1 MPDRSKFIR
10 KFRIRHDEAW
20 SWHFGLFFCIE
31 PRCTSTGKRD
41 FYLFL
46 ALGKHD
52 ISIGMISEYDPW
64 GEKGTEED

>member
-1 MPDRSKFIR
+1 MPDKSKFVR

-31 PRCTSTGKRD
+31 PECNGTEKRD
-41 FYLFL
+41 FYLL
-46 ALGKHD
+46 LGLGKHD

-64 GEKGTEED
+64 GTKEE

>member
-1 MPDRSKFIR
+1 MPDRSKFVR
-10 KFRIRHDEAW
+10 KFRIKHDEAW

-31 PRCTSTGKRD
+31 PISATGKRD

-52 ISIGMISEYDPW
+52 ISIGMISEYNLL
-64 GEKGTEED
+64 GEEE